1 MVFKV
6 ISLCDMRTYF
16 IAITTEPTSKV
27 EQTDAGKHFFFTPP
41 YTHPQLGGGGGVT
54 VLYNVLA
61 RNSKTGKQYESVPFV
76 VFEGKKK
83 EKAH

>member
-27 EQTDAGKHFFFTPP
+27 EQMDAAKHFFLPLH
-41 YTHPQLGGGGGVT
+41 THVHNLGGPSQFYT
-54 VLYNVLA
+54 
-61 RNSKTGKQYESVPFV
+61 TF
-76 VFEGKKK
+76 
-83 EKAH
+83 